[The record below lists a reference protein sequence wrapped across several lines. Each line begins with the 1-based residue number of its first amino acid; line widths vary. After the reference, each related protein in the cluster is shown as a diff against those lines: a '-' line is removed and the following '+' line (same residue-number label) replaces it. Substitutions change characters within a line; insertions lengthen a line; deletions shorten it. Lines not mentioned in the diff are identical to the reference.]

1 MSESLTSKKREAALR
16 TANSAFQVWESRTQ
30 LVKQEM
36 AAASAAN
43 DAKTA
48 RLKALRLEKKSWRP
62 KRPPPTRRPRPS
74 RSAPPSSAS
83 VPADAGPDNAPAR
96 SYVSW
101 PGLSGPSSSL
111 C

>member
-48 RLKALRLEKKSWRP
+48 RLKALRLEKEKLEAEEAAANP
-62 KRPPPTRRPRPS
+62 
-74 RSAPPSSAS
+74 
-83 VPADAGPDNAPAR
+83 APAPAKKR
-96 SYVSW
+96 ATVKRIKA
-101 PGLSGPSSSL
+101 G
-111 C
+111 

>member
-16 TANSAFQVWESRTQ
+16 TANSGFQVWESRKQ

-48 RLKALRLEKKSWRP
+48 RLKALRLEKEKLEAEEAAANP
-62 KRPPPTRRPRPS
+62 TPAPVKKRATVKRIK
-74 RSAPPSSAS
+74 
-83 VPADAGPDNAPAR
+83 AG
-96 SYVSW
+96 
-101 PGLSGPSSSL
+101 
-111 C
+111 

>member
-43 DAKTA
+43 DAKTI
-48 RLKALRLEKKSWRP
+48 RLKALRLEKEMQDAVAAAAN
-62 KRPPPTRRPRPS
+62 PPP
-74 RSAPPSSAS
+74 
-83 VPADAGPDNAPAR
+83 APAKKR
-96 SYVSW
+96 TAVKRIKVD
-101 PGLSGPSSSL
+101 
-111 C
+111 

>member
-48 RLKALRLEKKSWRP
+48 RLKALRLEKEKLEAEEAAANP
-62 KRPPPTRRPRPS
+62 
-74 RSAPPSSAS
+74 
-83 VPADAGPDNAPAR
+83 APAPVKKR
-96 SYVSW
+96 ATVKRIKA
-101 PGLSGPSSSL
+101 G
-111 C
+111 

>member
-48 RLKALRLEKKSWRP
+48 RLKALRLEKEKQEAEEAAAN
-62 KRPPPTRRPRPS
+62 PTP
-74 RSAPPSSAS
+74 
-83 VPADAGPDNAPAR
+83 APAKKR
-96 SYVSW
+96 ATVKRIKA
-101 PGLSGPSSSL
+101 G
-111 C
+111 